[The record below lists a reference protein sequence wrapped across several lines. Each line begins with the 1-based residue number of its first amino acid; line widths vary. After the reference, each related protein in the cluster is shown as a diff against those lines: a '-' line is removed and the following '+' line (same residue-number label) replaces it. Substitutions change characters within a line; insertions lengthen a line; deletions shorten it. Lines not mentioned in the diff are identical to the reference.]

1 MFSHK
6 YDSYNNLIGAFMF
19 VKKSAFLISLLT
31 SGMLLG
37 CSSTAETANSDKQ
50 TAKPAT
56 AKKQQQSNQQKQN
69 QSFTGKN
76 LLAYANPGFE
86 KPLDKNFPKAR
97 QEKSQLN
104 LAEFGPMSEA
114 AKSGK
119 QSLGIVLAKGDF
131 KVQYGIWRLRDQ
143 INENKQYRFEFD
155 AFLLEGHAQLFN
167 QVDKSPWMRTP
178 IENINQWQVV
188 GNTIDGKFLK
198 AGKPINLH
206 IDNIK
211 GKDTGILL
219 IDNIRLYE
227 IK

>member
-1 MFSHK
+1 MKTHNK
-6 YDSYNNLIGAFMF
+6 NLSGAFMS
-19 VKKSAFLISLLT
+19 VKKSSFIVSLIT
-31 SGMLLG
+31 SGLLLG
-37 CSSTAETANSDKQ
+37 CTSTAETTKSNQQA
-50 TAKPAT
+50 AKPAS
-56 AKKQQQSNQQKQN
+56 ADKQQQNTQASNQQKQN

-86 KPLDKNFPKAR
+86 KPLDKNFPKPR

-119 QSLGIVLAKGDF
+119 QSLGVVLAKGDF

-143 INENKQYRFEFD
+143 INENKKYRFEFD

-167 QVDKSPWMRTP
+167 QVDESPWMRSP

-219 IDNIRLYE
+219 IDNVRLYE